1 MTSTAINIDIA
12 PARAALD
19 PRVHARGRGSIS
31 QPDGRYERFA
41 TTPFDDGWASFD
53 EPVTP
58 LRTQVMPENVRKAI
72 TYNNSPDIG
81 FDRSINPYQ
90 GCEHGC
96 IYCYAR
102 PRHAFYG
109 LSPGLDFESKI
120 FAKYNIVEK
129 LEDELR
135 KPTYKAAPI
144 GLGMNTDCY
153 QPIERDLKIT
163 RQILEVLNAYNH
175 PVYIVTKSAMILRD
189 IDILADMAKRNLVSV
204 FVSVTSL
211 NRQLSRRMEPRAAT
225 PARRIDTIRALSD
238 AGIPTGVMVAPII
251 PGLTEH
257 ELDNILAQTASAGAR
272 SAAYVVLRLPFE
284 IKDLFGE
291 WLQEHYPDKA
301 RKVFRMI
308 HSMRGGKANDA
319 RFGKR
324 MTGTGAYA
332 AMLGDRFDL
341 ACKRLGLVHHRIGNS
356 MGGRSGGSAKLDSD
370 SFSPPPAPGDQ
381 FSLFEQSIH

>member
-1 MTSTAINIDIA
+1 MLCYVPFMTRMMTSADVTPKQAV
-12 PARAALD
+12 PD
-19 PRVHARGRGSIS
+19 PRVHARGRGSVS
-31 QPDGRYERFA
+31 RPDGRYERFA
-41 TTPFDDGWASFD
+41 TTPFDDGWATFD
-53 EPVTP
+53 EPLTP
-58 LRTQVMPENVRKAI
+58 LRTMVTPEKVRKAI

-120 FAKYNIVEK
+120 FAKYDIVEK
-129 LEDELR
+129 LEAELR
-135 KPTYKAAPI
+135 KPGYKPAPI

-153 QPIERDLKIT
+153 QPVERDLKIT
-163 RQILEVLNAYNH
+163 RQILEVLSAYNH

-204 FVSVTSL
+204 YISVTSL

-225 PARRIDTIRALSD
+225 PARRIDTIRELSD

-257 ELDNILAQTASAGAR
+257 ELDNILTQTANAGATC
-272 SAAYVVLRLPFE
+272 AGYVVLRLPLE

-308 HSMRGGKANDA
+308 HNMRGGKANDA

-324 MTGTGAYA
+324 MSGTGAYA
-332 AMLGDRFDL
+332 AMLGDRFEL
-341 ACKRLGLVHHRIGNS
+341 TCKRLGLTHRGT
-356 MGGRSGGSAKLDSD
+356 SGGSKLDSN
-370 SFSPPPAPGDQ
+370 SFAPPLAVGDQ
-381 FSLFEQSIH
+381 FSLFEQNLH